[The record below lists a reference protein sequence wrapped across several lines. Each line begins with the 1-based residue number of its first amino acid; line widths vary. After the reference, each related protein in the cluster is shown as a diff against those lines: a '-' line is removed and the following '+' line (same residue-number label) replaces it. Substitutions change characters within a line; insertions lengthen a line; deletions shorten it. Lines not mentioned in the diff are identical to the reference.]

1 MDIKLVKKLREE
13 TGAGMLECKK
23 ALEASNDD
31 YEIALSSITANMVK
45 VEGNTRVASKGLCSV
60 VINEN
65 QALLFE
71 LNAETDFVAKNEHFI
86 NLVKYLGDSLIAST
100 ITNPKDALK
109 FIIDGISVETKI
121 EQVSGL
127 IKEKIVLRRLYRVV
141 KDDTQT
147 FGTYIHQG
155 GKVVTLII
163 LNQGNQQVA
172 NELAMQIAANSP
184 LYLSPIEI
192 DSDTINYEKF
202 MYEKNNGS
210 FDETKFEMYLKEVS
224 LLTQDFIKNPE
235 IKVEQLLNSH
245 EIKVIDFFRF
255 ELGQGIEN
263 KLNCKLDIPCD
274 GSQITVTP
282 IF

>member
-245 EIKVIDFFRF
+245 ELKVIDFFRF

-263 KLNCKLDIPCD
+263 KLDCKLDIPCD